1 MISFNR
7 HARFLLAFA
16 FGVVIALLCG
26 AVPMS
31 RPMQALLGV
40 NGFFVAYLAMTA
52 RLALGT
58 SPQDLKRHA
67 SADDEGIVLIVLLAL
82 GAVLVSLAA
91 IIWVLN
97 RDDTSLWQAAL
108 ALSAVPLGWATVHTL
123 AAFRYAHLFYSAKS
137 SGGLTFPGS
146 KQPGI
151 LEFLYLS
158 FGIGMTAQ
166 VSDVVVTEP
175 RLRRTVLVHAI
186 GSFFYNT
193 VILALAVNAGFALS
207 N

>member
-1 MISFNR
+1 MISVKR
-7 HARFLLAFA
+7 HARFLFAFA
-16 FGVVIALLCG
+16 FGGVIALICG
-26 AVPMS
+26 AVSMS

-40 NGFFVAYLAMTA
+40 NGFFVAYLALTA
-52 RLALGT
+52 RHALGT
-58 SPQDLKRHA
+58 SPDDLKRHA
-67 SADDEGIVLIVLLAL
+67 SADDEGIVVIVLLAF

-91 IIWVLN
+91 ITWVLH

-123 AAFRYAHLFYSAKS
+123 AALRYAHLFYAAKPT
-137 SGGLTFPGS
+137 GGLTFPGT

-151 LEFLYLS
+151 LEFLYLA

-166 VSDVVVTEP
+166 VSDVIVTDA
-175 RLRRTVLVHAI
+175 RIRRTVLVHAI

-193 VILALAVNAGFALS
+193 VILALAVNAGFALG